1 MNDKQKE
8 LTSLSNKMVE
18 VFIQNLFS
26 KNNIDTNQVK
36 LTDEQK
42 ESLKQSF
49 FQLKEQVEN
58 YVNKHITE
66 DDVDAG
72 NVEEAISPLRE
83 RFLQRRAQKDNSDEE
98 EK

>member
-66 DDVDAG
+66 EDVDAG

-83 RFLQRRAQKDNSDEE
+83 RFLQRRSQKDNSDEE

>member
-49 FQLKEQVEN
+49 FQLKGQVEN

-66 DDVDAG
+66 EDVDAG

>member
-66 DDVDAG
+66 DDVDSG

>member
-8 LTSLSNKMVE
+8 LMSLSNKMVE
-18 VFIQNLFS
+18 VFIQNLFK

-36 LTDEQK
+36 LSDEQK

-58 YVNKHITE
+58 YVSKHVTE
-66 DDVDAG
+66 ED
-72 NVEEAISPLRE
+72 VEEGNNQSAMSPLRE
-83 RFLQRRAQKDNSDEE
+83 RFLRKRQQSDDSPE

>member
-66 DDVDAG
+66 EDIDAG

>member
-66 DDVDAG
+66 EDVDAG

>member
-1 MNDKQKE
+1 MNNKQKE

-66 DDVDAG
+66 EDVDAG